1 MESPRFKFFRPIFE
15 KVSVCH
21 TCWEL
26 KNSFWKSF
34 ETFLKMYWMES
45 NFFFFFKK
53 KGLRWKINCLVSLE
67 ELIRLNPKQIW
78 CLRSPRESSS
88 ENVVIFYG
96 KLKKK
101 KYLLLV
107 RLEIR
112 RESDSFDRSGQIRI
126 FSSFFFRRPITFIRG
141 AYSFEANF
149 PLLFFLSFLSFN
161 NRNGRHPEIN
171 RIVGGGEV

>member
-1 MESPRFKFFRPIFE
+1 MEDKLSCFVGGINSTESKTNLMFAISSRIFFRKCCYFL
-15 KVSVCH
+15 
-21 TCWEL
+21 WEV
-26 KNSFWKSF
+26 N
-34 ETFLKMYWMES
+34 E
-45 NFFFFFKK
+45 
-53 KGLRWKINCLVSLE
+53 
-67 ELIRLNPKQIW
+67 
-78 CLRSPRESSS
+78 
-88 ENVVIFYG
+88 
-96 KLKKK
+96 K

-141 AYSFEANF
+141 AYSNF

-171 RIVGGGEV
+171 RIVGGEGCKNTRASFVTMV

>member
-15 KVSVCH
+15 KVCVCH

-26 KNSFWKSF
+26 KNFFWKSF

-112 RESDSFDRSGQIRI
+112 RESDKSIGSDSNLFFFFFVGQSHLSEERIRSKRI
-126 FSSFFFRRPITFIRG
+126 FLFSFFSPSSRLIIEMVAIRKLI
-141 AYSFEANF
+141 AS
-149 PLLFFLSFLSFN
+149 
-161 NRNGRHPEIN
+161 
-171 RIVGGGEV
+171 